1 MSCSVEGCETSAT
14 EAVLLAP
21 LTGKSVEEYGPW
33 SATVC
38 AFHAQAL
45 RAGEAFTQMDDGKIR
60 LGTQVPPRLLNYTLT
75 ESGLNLPELT
85 LHLGHDGIVS
95 NDVTIQI
102 SEELHEHLF
111 MNDEAELAREVE
123 RNKSDRD

>member
-1 MSCSVEGCETSAT
+1 VSPSRFSVGSS
-14 EAVLLAP
+14 
-21 LTGKSVEEYGPW
+21 GDSV
-33 SATVC
+33 
-38 AFHAQAL
+38 
-45 RAGEAFTQMDDGKIR
+45 
-60 LGTQVPPRLLNYTLT
+60 
-75 ESGLNLPELT
+75 
-85 LHLGHDGIVS
+85 IVS